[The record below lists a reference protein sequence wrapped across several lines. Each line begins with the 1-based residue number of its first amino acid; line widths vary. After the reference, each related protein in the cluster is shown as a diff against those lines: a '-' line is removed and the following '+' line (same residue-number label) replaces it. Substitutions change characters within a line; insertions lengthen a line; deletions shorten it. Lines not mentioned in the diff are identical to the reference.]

1 MLGISGVS
9 IDLQILQ
16 TKRKFL
22 FLIHIL
28 LLYPAEI
35 SFIEL
40 SSSFKVSTL
49 CIEIKRV
56 KLNNTPHK
64 NSNLSAV

>member
-22 FLIHIL
+22 FLIDIL

-49 CIEIKRV
+49 FIEIKRV
-56 KLNNTPHK
+56 KLNDTPHK

>member
-22 FLIHIL
+22 FLIDIL
-28 LLYPAEI
+28 LSYPAEI
-35 SFIEL
+35 PFIEL

-64 NSNLSAV
+64 SSNLSAV